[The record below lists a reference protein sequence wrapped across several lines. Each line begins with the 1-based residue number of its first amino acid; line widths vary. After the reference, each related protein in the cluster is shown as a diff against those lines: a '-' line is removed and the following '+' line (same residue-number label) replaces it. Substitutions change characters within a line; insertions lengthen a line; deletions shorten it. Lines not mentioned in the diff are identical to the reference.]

1 MLRIGRHIQT
11 IRMERGLTEKQLAE
25 GLCSVAT
32 IRDIEAGLTFAT
44 LDLLQN
50 ISQRLNTPL
59 QHLLSAAGQTGSPQP
74 FAESSTGDRVMNTYR
89 NILSMIEKIEE
100 FDEIPAEEWYSFMLN
115 KADAL
120 IHTKQSAEAIQLLE
134 GIVRRAETDPEL
146 EQSQLAIIYQKMGL
160 AYYHIP
166 NMLESYT
173 QYMRAYMISAHLN
186 EYSPLTSRITMDLAR
201 VGEALGG
208 TKQLAE
214 QLFTLGLQSQEAND
228 LSRACT
234 YLEQANALYKAH
246 NMVAMGHEMKL
257 AYEALLRTQRHPE
270 HVVQELMF
278 TAKRLE
284 KAGDL
289 PQLANTYAQKADLHL
304 NLAQT
309 KEAGRDLLLAEG
321 FVTEEM
327 AATDPR
333 LTLVYHVRSRYYLLT
348 GEYEQAVRS
357 GETAARHYAAME
369 FHQQAAES
377 LQIVAVAYREQGMEE
392 AAREV
397 EMRIELLMKMNVS
410 IFPGE

>member
-11 IRMERGLTEKQLAE
+11 TRIECGLTEKQLAD
-25 GLCSVAT
+25 GFCSVAM
-32 IRDIEAGLTFAT
+32 IRDIEAGRRFAT

-50 ISQRLNTPL
+50 IAERLNTPL
-59 QHLLSAAGQTGSPQP
+59 QRLLSAPRQTEPSQLFVNSP
-74 FAESSTGDRVMNTYR
+74 EDHVMNTYR
-89 NILSMIEKIEE
+89 HILSMIEKIEE
-100 FDEIPAEEWYSFMLN
+100 FDEIPAKEWYAFQLN

-120 IHTKQSAEAIQLLE
+120 IHTNQSDRAITLLEQVIQRAEAD
-134 GIVRRAETDPEL
+134 AAL
-146 EQSQLAIIYQKMGL
+146 EQNQLAIIHQKMGL
-160 AYYHIP
+160 AYYHAP

-173 QYMRAYMISAHLN
+173 HYMRAYMISAHLN

-214 QLFTLGLQSQEAND
+214 QLFQLGMQSQEAND

-257 AYEALLRTQRHPE
+257 AYEALLRTQRNPE
-270 HVVQELMF
+270 HAVQELMF

-309 KEAGRDLLLAEG
+309 EEAGRDLLLAEAL
-321 FVTEEM
+321 VTEEM

-333 LTLVYHVRSRYYLLT
+333 LTLVYHVRSRYHLLT
-348 GEYEQAVRS
+348 GDYEQAVRF
-357 GETAARHYAAME
+357 GETAARYYAAME
-369 FHQQAAES
+369 FHQQATES
-377 LQIVAVAYREQGMEE
+377 LQLVAVAYREHGMEE
-392 AAREV
+392 AAHAV
-397 EMRIELLMKMNVS
+397 EARIEELMPAKLT
-410 IFPGE
+410 